1 MTNNNWIRDFER
13 KQFEDKMTYES
24 QRQNDL
30 LALQIAN
37 QERYRKKEE
46 EKSYKDK
53 IDHLR
58 LALAQASD
66 NRQQE
71 QIQILL
77 NEAQSDYEEYLERK
91 RKSERI
97 GRIISIV
104 LLLIMIPLLFLM
116 FKELFGGQSNRQRSG
131 TSTVQRVLNAN
142 EEDEGAS
149 EESSQVAISSSS
161 DSISSIVNEQV
172 PSSSSSELPAPY
184 ANTEHTSPHEFTVNV
199 TVTDLNIRQEPS
211 LFAKV
216 GRVIPQGTYTIVQ
229 ISQSDGH
236 TWGKLKSGEGWISL
250 TAIGEAPLAPNSGR
264 AVRVPEKNTKDLTT
278 EEVANWTK
286 AATLAGRTNLSGQLA
301 LEEMLVEVWMADD
314 GLVYA
319 DLTVTGFPFI
329 DKYRINK
336 DGHLELYTTDG
347 RGNWLVVSEVY
358 TYVQF

>member
-1 MTNNNWIRDFER
+1 MVKDFTNPFKKDMAQE
-13 KQFEDKMTYES
+13 M

-37 QERYRKKEE
+37 QERQRKKEE
-46 EKSYKDK
+46 EKAYKDK

-66 NRQQE
+66 SRQQE

-77 NEAQSDYEEYLERK
+77 NEAQADYEEYLERK

-116 FKELFGGQSNRQRSG
+116 FKEQFGGQSNRQRSG
-131 TSTVQRVLNAN
+131 SSTVQRVLDAN
-142 EEDEGAS
+142 EEEVALGV
-149 EESSQVAISSSS
+149 SSQVAVSSSS

-184 ANTEHTSPHEFTVNV
+184 AHTEHTSPHEFTVNV

-211 LFAKV
+211 LSAKV
-216 GRVIPQGTYTIVQ
+216 VRVIPQGTYTIVQ

-264 AVRVPEKNTKDLTT
+264 AVRVPKKNTKDLTT

-347 RGNWLVVSEVY
+347 RGNWQVVSEVY

>member
-1 MTNNNWIRDFER
+1 MNNNNWIRDFER

-30 LALQIAN
+30 LARQIAN
-37 QERYRKKEE
+37 QERYRKEEE

-66 NRQQE
+66 SRQQE

-77 NEAQSDYEEYLERK
+77 DEARADYEGYLERE

-161 DSISSIVNEQV
+161 DNIASSVSEPV
-172 PSSSSSELPAPY
+172 PSNSSSELPAPY

-199 TVTDLNIRQEPS
+199 TVSDLNTRQEPS
-211 LFAKV
+211 LSAKV
-216 GRVIPQGTYTIVQ
+216 ERVIPQGTYTIVQ

-250 TAIGEAPLAPNSGR
+250 TAIGVAPLAPNSGR
-264 AVRVPEKNTKDLTT
+264 RIRVPDKNTKDLTT
-278 EEVANWTK
+278 EEVANWAK
-286 AATLAGRTNLSGQLA
+286 AATLAERTNLSGKLSP
-301 LEEMLVEVWMADD
+301 EGMSVEVRMADD

-319 DLTVTGFPFI
+319 DLTATGFPFV
-329 DKYRINK
+329 DEYRINK
-336 DGHLELYTTDG
+336 DGHLEMYTTDG
-347 RGNWLVVSEVY
+347 KGNWQVVSEVY
-358 TYVQF
+358 TYIQP